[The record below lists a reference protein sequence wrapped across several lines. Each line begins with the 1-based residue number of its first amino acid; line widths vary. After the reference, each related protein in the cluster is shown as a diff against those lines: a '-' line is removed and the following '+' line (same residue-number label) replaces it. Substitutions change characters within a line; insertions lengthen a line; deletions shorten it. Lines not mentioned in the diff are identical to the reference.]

1 MARINTNVPSLFAR
15 ANLARSNKELE
26 LRLQRLSTGLR
37 LNRGADDPA
46 GLIIS
51 ERIRSDLRGVEQGIK
66 NSDRASSVIATT
78 EGALTEVNELLNSIK
93 ALVVE
98 AANTGAMSSEQIKA
112 NQLQLDSA
120 IDSITRISNT
130 ATFGGLQLLNGD
142 LDYSLSG
149 MSASAISQGRVFGAS
164 FVGGSSIQVDVSVA
178 TSAQVGALYVQG
190 NVGTPTGEILSAT
203 TLRLRG
209 DRGVLDLSFPSGTTF
224 VDVVAAV
231 NKLSPQTGVEA
242 SLINGDANSGM
253 VFKSEEYGSQSFVS
267 VERVNGP
274 TTGGAWEAYSFDNN
288 APVPSDDPFQ
298 WATYLGANTLVADN
312 RDEGQDVQ
320 ALINGRL
327 ATGSG
332 LMISTNSPSLSIELL
347 LNEDLGTD
355 PTATA
360 TSFHI
365 TGGGALFQ
373 LGPEVTAQQQVNIG
387 VQSVAASLLGG
398 TLTNDTVQYLSSLK
412 TGEINSLQE
421 SRQRSNFTVASD
433 ILESSI
439 DEISMLRGRLGAFER
454 NVLQTNVRSLQSATE
469 NLAASNSV
477 IRDADFAYETSMLT
491 RAQVLASSGT
501 TVLTLANQQAQQA
514 LQLLG

>member
-15 ANLARSNKELE
+15 ANLERTNKELD

-98 AANTGAMSSEQIKA
+98 AANTGAMSAEQIKA

-130 ATFGGLQLLNGD
+130 STFGGLRLLNGD

-149 MSASAISQGRVFGAS
+149 IATSAISQGRVFGAS

-190 NVGTPTGEILSAT
+190 NVGTPTGQILSST
-203 TLRLRG
+203 TLRVRG
-209 DRGVLDLSFPSGTTF
+209 DRGVIDLTFPSGTTF
-224 VDVVAAV
+224 GDVITAV
-231 NKLSPQTGVEA
+231 NKLTPQTGVQA
-242 SLINGDANSGM
+242 ALINGDANSGL
-253 VFKSEEYGSQSFVS
+253 VFQAEQYGSQSFVS

-274 TTGGAWEAYSFDNN
+274 STGSIWETYSFDSN
-288 APVPSDDPFQ
+288 APVPSTNPFP
-298 WATYLGANTLVADN
+298 WSGLAGGTLVTDN

-332 LMISTNSPSLSIELL
+332 LTISTNSPDLSLELL
-347 LNEDLGTD
+347 LNADLGTN

-360 TSFHI
+360 TTFYI

-387 VQSVAASLLGG
+387 VQSVASSLLGG
-398 TLTNDTVQYLSSLK
+398 TLVNGGIQFLNSLK
-412 TGEINSLQE
+412 TGEVNSLQR
-421 SRQRSNFTVASD
+421 SRERSNFTVASD

-439 DEISMLRGRLGAFER
+439 DEISLLRGRLGAFER
-454 NVLQTNVRSLQSATE
+454 NVLQTNVRSLQAATE

-477 IRDADFAYETSMLT
+477 IRDADFALETSLLT